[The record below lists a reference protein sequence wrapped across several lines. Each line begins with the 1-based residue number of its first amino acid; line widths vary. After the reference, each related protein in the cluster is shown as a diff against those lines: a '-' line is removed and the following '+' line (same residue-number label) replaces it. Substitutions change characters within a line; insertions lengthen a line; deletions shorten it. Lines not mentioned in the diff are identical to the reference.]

1 MRSTEEEGEKIE
13 FGEERCLEIV
23 GEKDRRSVT
32 QMLWV
37 AEETGKRSSLV
48 YTKLG
53 TVNLVR
59 FSSTSKGGALEVE
72 ENKEIELLM
81 PSSEGG
87 EGSDG
92 RWKGSSNWS
101 TCAGKLSLPFPSLLH
116 YPIFTTRLTM
126 TSHSRRHPPRPS
138 NEFDSDPIILL
149 TPLPPSSLFTA
160 PLNPLSLSHIHS
172 PISLTLRV
180 ALTRYKWEWCET
192 KKVEFERRCESFR
205 SRSPRWWRERVRV
218 WIYL

>member
-23 GEKDRRSVT
+23 GEKDRRSVS

-37 AEETGKRSSLV
+37 TEETGKRSSLV
-48 YTKLG
+48 FTKLG

-59 FSSTSKGGALEVE
+59 FSSTSKGAASEVE

-101 TCAGKLSLPFPSLLH
+101 TCAGTLSSFPFSA
-116 YPIFTTRLTM
+116 
-126 TSHSRRHPPRPS
+126 
-138 NEFDSDPIILL
+138 
-149 TPLPPSSLFTA
+149 PSS
-160 PLNPLSLSHIHS
+160 SQHD
-172 PISLTLRV
+172 
-180 ALTRYKWEWCET
+180 
-192 KKVEFERRCESFR
+192 
-205 SRSPRWWRERVRV
+205 VR
-218 WIYL
+218 

>member
-1 MRSTEEEGEKIE
+1 MAISDSDGRVWVQTITQDSTPRVGQDQERDEKMRSTEEEGEKIE

-23 GEKDRRSVT
+23 GEKDRRSVS

-37 AEETGKRSSLV
+37 KEESGRSCSLV
-48 YTKLG
+48 YTKLE

-59 FSSTSKGGALEVE
+59 FSSTSEGGALEVE

-101 TCAGKLSLPFPSLLH
+101 TCAGKLSSLPFS
-116 YPIFTTRLTM
+116 
-126 TSHSRRHPPRPS
+126 
-138 NEFDSDPIILL
+138 
-149 TPLPPSSLFTA
+149 A
-160 PLNPLSLSHIHS
+160 PLSSQHN
-172 PISLTLRV
+172 
-180 ALTRYKWEWCET
+180 
-192 KKVEFERRCESFR
+192 
-205 SRSPRWWRERVRV
+205 SR
-218 WIYL
+218 